1 MTNHPQQDVC
11 CLMGDPVAGNPTQY
25 MLEKA
30 FAAGRLDW
38 RFLTFEV
45 PALDFEG
52 ALRGARI
59 FGFQG
64 IMLAPPH
71 RYTVLP
77 YLEELSEVARLC
89 GQVNCIKQSDDG
101 LHGDNTEGRAL
112 HQLVEQATDLA
123 DAQITIVGAGRLARA
138 LAAELAQAGAR
149 EIVFACRRPET
160 IAEFVQSLP
169 AETSLDACRC
179 ESLPGKPLLRI
190 EPECRLLINAT
201 PVGRMQPREQLPV
214 DLNTL
219 PTDSVVA
226 DVVYNPP
233 QTWLLRTAQE
243 NGYTT
248 IDGLTLLIE
257 QVALAFEIWTDATAD
272 RQAMREAVEE
282 FLVL

>member
-1 MTNHPQQDVC
+1 MTNQPQQDVC

-30 FAAGRLDW
+30 FAVGRLDW

-45 PALDFEG
+45 PTIDFEG

-59 FGFQG
+59 FGFHG

-71 RYTVLP
+71 RSTVLS
-77 YLEELSEVARLC
+77 YLEEVSPVAQIC
-89 GQVNCIKQSDDG
+89 GQVNCIRQTQGK

-112 HQLVEQATDLA
+112 RQLVEQTIDLA
-123 DAQITIVGAGRLARA
+123 GAQITIVGSGRLARA
-138 LAAELAQAGAR
+138 LGAELAQSAAR
-149 EIVFACRRPET
+149 EIVYVCRRPET
-160 IAEFVQSLP
+160 IEKFSHELAQQ
-169 AETSLDACRC
+169 TSLQSCRVQALETGTPLAVDADCQ
-179 ESLPGKPLLRI
+179 
-190 EPECRLLINAT
+190 LLIDAT
-201 PVGRMQPREQLPV
+201 PVGRQQPHEQLPIAI
-214 DLNTL
+214 DSL
-219 PTDSVVA
+219 PAGAVVA

-233 QTWLLRTAQE
+233 LTWLLRNARE
-243 NGYTT
+243 KGCPT

-257 QVALAFEIWTDATAD
+257 QVALAFEIWTGATAD

>member
-1 MTNHPQQDVC
+1 MSNHPQQDVC
-11 CLMGDPVAGNPTQY
+11 CLMGDPIAGNPTQY

-30 FAAGRLDW
+30 FAAGRIDW

-45 PALDFEG
+45 SALDFEG

-77 YLEELSEVARLC
+77 YLEELTPVARLC
-89 GQVNCIKQSDDG
+89 GQVNCIKQSSG
-101 LHGDNTEGRAL
+101 QLHGDNTEGRAL
-112 HQLVEQATDLA
+112 RQLAEQITDLA
-123 DAQITIVGAGRLARA
+123 GVQVTIVGAGRLAKA
-138 LAAELAQAGAR
+138 LAAELAQSGVR
-149 EIVFACRRPET
+149 EIVFVCRRPTT
-160 IAEFVQSLP
+160 IEKFAQSLP
-169 AETSLDACRC
+169 QETSLATCRC
-179 ESLPGKPLLRI
+179 ESLNVN
-190 EPECRLLINAT
+190 EPVKLNADCRLLINAT
-201 PVGRMQPREQLPV
+201 PVGRMQPYEQLLI
-214 DLNTL
+214 DLASL
-219 PTDSVVA
+219 PSDSVVA

-243 NGYTT
+243 HGNAT

-257 QVALAFEIWTDATAD
+257 QVALAFEIWTGATAN
-272 RQAMREAVEE
+272 RQAMHEAVEE